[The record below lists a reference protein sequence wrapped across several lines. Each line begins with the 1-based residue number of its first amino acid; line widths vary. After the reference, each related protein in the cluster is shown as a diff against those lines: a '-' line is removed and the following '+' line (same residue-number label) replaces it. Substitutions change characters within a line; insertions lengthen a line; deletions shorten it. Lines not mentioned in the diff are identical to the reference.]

1 MNHNE
6 SITVIDEKN
15 QFATVNTSPNVL
27 EADSVILKSSTK
39 KKAYKKKQDKTLL
52 FNSSSLQSSDL

>member
-27 EADSVILKSSTK
+27 EADSVILKSPTK
-39 KKAYKKKQDKTLL
+39 KKAFKKK
-52 FNSSSLQSSDL
+52 